1 MYIEHFGL
9 AELPFSLTPDP
20 RYVYMSERHREA
32 LAHLIYGISQ
42 GDGFVQLTGE
52 VGTGKTTMCRCL
64 LEQLPPDVDVAL
76 IFNPRLTSHELLAA
90 VCDELRVAYPAGTDS
105 VKLLVD
111 SLYRHLLG
119 AHERGRR
126 TVLIIDEAQNLS
138 VDVLE
143 QVRLLTNLETA
154 RDKLLQIILIG
165 QTELG
170 TLLERPELR
179 QLAQRVTARYH
190 LRPFSHDETRAYIVH
205 RLGVAGRTR
214 MLFSPWALRE
224 VHRLS
229 RGIPRLINVIC
240 DRALLGAYA
249 TSRSWVDVHTVRRA
263 AREVRGVRMRGRRF
277 PWVAGLAALTGLAA
291 LLFTSDRLTG
301 FFSVPELPKDV
312 STEPKNVSTVAVVT
326 TTDMPP
332 ASVGNGAAAASLRT
346 PGLEIPLE
354 EVLLSPS
361 MRTDRQKA
369 FAALYARWGL
379 RFSSGGDA
387 CEFGRVAGLR
397 CLARSATWGWLR
409 RLDLPAVI
417 ELRTLAG
424 DRYFATVVALDE
436 QRATLDFGGHELT
449 FPLAEID
456 RHWNGAFVLLWSAPF
471 ASPALVPGQRGSDV
485 QWLRRRLSS
494 LDGPSRIDRGGDVY
508 DADVIRQV
516 KAFQRSRF
524 LADDGVAGE
533 ETLAHL
539 SAAVPE
545 PGWPRLSTGLQ

>member
-1 MYIEHFGL
+1 MYIEHFSL

-64 LEQLPPDVDVAL
+64 LEQLPADVDVAL

-170 TLLERPELR
+170 ALLERPELR

-190 LRPFSHDETRAYIVH
+190 LRPFSQDETRAYIVH

-229 RGIPRLINVIC
+229 RGVPRLINVIC

-263 AREVRGVRMRGRRF
+263 AREVRGVRMGGRRL
-277 PWVAGLAALTGLAA
+277 PWVAALAALTGLAA
-291 LLFTSDRLTG
+291 VLFTSERLTG
-301 FFSVPELPKDV
+301 FFSAPELRD
-312 STEPKNVSTVAVVT
+312 VSTVAVVT
-326 TTDMPP
+326 TSDVPP
-332 ASVGNGAAAASLRT
+332 ASVGNGAAAEQPRGL
-346 PGLEIPLE
+346 GLEVPLV
-354 EVLLSPS
+354 EVLGSPS
-361 MRTDRQKA
+361 MRTDRQRA

-379 RFSSGGDA
+379 RLSSASDA

-397 CLARSATWGWLR
+397 CLARSGTWGLLR
-409 RLDLPAVI
+409 RLDLPAII
-417 ELRTLAG
+417 ELRTLSG
-424 DRYFATVVALDE
+424 ERYFAAVVALDD
-436 QRATLDFGGHELT
+436 QRATLDFGGHELA

-471 ASPALVPGQRGSDV
+471 SSPAIVPGQRGADV

-494 LDGPSRIDRGGDVY
+494 LDGSSGTDRGSDVY
-508 DADVIRQV
+508 DADVIRGV
-516 KAFQRSRF
+516 KAFQRSRL

-545 PGWPRLSTGLQ
+545 AGRPRLSTGLR

>member
-1 MYIEHFGL
+1 MYTEHFGL
-9 AELPFSLTPDP
+9 AEPPFSLTPDP

-64 LEQLPPDVDVAL
+64 LEQLPADVDVAL
-76 IFNPRLTSHELLAA
+76 IFNPRLTSHELLAS
-90 VCDELRVAYPAGTDS
+90 VCDELRVAYPAGTVS

-111 SLYRHLLG
+111 SLYRHLLA

-170 TLLERPELR
+170 ALLERQELR

-190 LRPFSHDETRAYIVH
+190 LRPFSHEETRAYIVH

-224 VHRLS
+224 MHRLS
-229 RGIPRLINVIC
+229 RGVPRLINVIC

-249 TSRSWVDVHTVRRA
+249 TSRTWVDVHTVRRA
-263 AREVRGVRMRGRRF
+263 AREVRGVRMGGRRL
-277 PWVAGLAALTGLAA
+277 PWVAALAALAGLAAL
-291 LLFTSDRLTG
+291 LLTSDRLGG

-312 STEPKNVSTVAVVT
+312 STVAVVT
-326 TTDMPP
+326 STDMPP
-332 ASVGNGAAAASLRT
+332 ASGGNGAVTEHPKAT
-346 PGLEIPLE
+346 GLEIPLD
-354 EVLLSPS
+354 EVLVSPS

-379 RFSSGGDA
+379 RFSSAGDA
-387 CEFGRVAGLR
+387 CDFGRVAGLR
-397 CLARSATWGWLR
+397 CLARSGTWAWLR

-417 ELRTLAG
+417 ELRTLG
-424 DRYFATVVALDE
+424 GERYFAAVVALDD

-449 FPLAEID
+449 FPLGEID

-471 ASPALVPGQRGSDV
+471 SSPVLVPGQRGSDV
-485 QWLRRRLSS
+485 QWLRRRLGSVDGSS
-494 LDGPSRIDRGGDVY
+494 KVDKGEDVY
-508 DADVIRQV
+508 DADVIRRV
-516 KAFQRSRF
+516 KAFQRSR
-524 LADDGVAGE
+524 LLGDDGVAGE

-545 PGWPRLSTGLQ
+545 PGRPRLSTGLR

>member
-64 LEQLPPDVDVAL
+64 LEQLPADVDVAL

-170 TLLERPELR
+170 ALLERQELR

-190 LRPFSHDETRAYIVH
+190 LRPFSQDETRAYIVH

-229 RGIPRLINVIC
+229 RGVPRLINVIC

-263 AREVRGVRMRGRRF
+263 AREVRGVRMGGRRL
-277 PWVAGLAALTGLAA
+277 PWVATLAALTGLAA
-291 LLFTSDRLTG
+291 VLVTSDRLTG
-301 FFSVPELPKDV
+301 FFSVPQPPRDA
-312 STEPKNVSTVAVVT
+312 SPIAVVT
-326 TTDMPP
+326 TSDMPP
-332 ASVGNGAAAASLRT
+332 ASVGNGAVAQQPRGL
-346 PGLEIPLE
+346 GLEIPLA
-354 EVLLSPS
+354 EVLVSPS

-369 FAALYARWGL
+369 FTALYARWGL
-379 RFSSGGDA
+379 RLSSASDA

-397 CLARSATWGWLR
+397 CLARSGTWGWLR

-417 ELRTLAG
+417 ELRTLSG
-424 DRYFATVVALDE
+424 ERYFAAVVALDE
-436 QRATLDFGGHELT
+436 QRATLDVGGHELA

-456 RHWNGAFVLLWSAPF
+456 RHWNGAFVLLWSAPLT
-471 ASPALVPGQRGSDV
+471 SPALLPGQRGADV
-485 QWLRRRLSS
+485 QWLRGRLSS
-494 LDGPSRIDRGGDVY
+494 LDGSAPPDRSGDVY
-508 DADVIRQV
+508 DADVIRRV
-516 KAFQRSRF
+516 KAFQRSRL

-539 SAAVPE
+539 SAAVAE
-545 PGWPRLSTGLQ
+545 PGRPRLSTGLR

>member
-1 MYIEHFGL
+1 MYAEHFGL
-9 AELPFSLTPDP
+9 AEMPFSLTPDP

-64 LEQLPPDVDVAL
+64 LEQLPADVDVAL

-90 VCDELRVAYPAGTDS
+90 VCDELRVPYQPGATS

-111 SLYRHLLG
+111 SLYRHLLS

-170 TLLERPELR
+170 ALLERPELR

-190 LRPFSHDETRAYIVH
+190 LRPFSYEETRAYIVH
-205 RLGVAGRTR
+205 RLAVAGRTR

-229 RGIPRLINVIC
+229 RGVPRLINVIC

-249 TSRSWVDVHTVRRA
+249 NTRGWVDVRTVRRA
-263 AREVRGVRMRGRRF
+263 AREVRGARIGRRRW
-277 PWVAGLAALTGLAA
+277 PWLAAGVTMLALAGVLVISGRLPEVLSGPRPPGEVSAIA
-291 LLFTSDRLTG
+291 L
-301 FFSVPELPKDV
+301 
-312 STEPKNVSTVAVVT
+312 VT
-326 TTDMPP
+326 ATDTPP
-332 ASVGNGAAAASLRT
+332 ALAGNGAVAGPSAV
-346 PGLEIPLE
+346 PGLEIALQ
-354 EVLLSPS
+354 EVLTSPS
-361 MRTDRQKA
+361 MRTDRPKA
-369 FAALYARWGL
+369 FSTLFARWGL
-379 RFSSGGDA
+379 RFADA
-387 CEFGRVAGLR
+387 ADVCQFGQAAGLH
-397 CLARSATWGWLR
+397 CLARSGTWGWLR

-417 ELRTLAG
+417 DLRTG
-424 DRYFATVVALDE
+424 DGEQSFATVIALDE
-436 QRATLDFGGHELT
+436 QRATLDFGGQQLA

-456 RHWNGAFVLLWSAPF
+456 QYWNGAFLLLWSAPL
-471 ASPALVPGQRGSDV
+471 SDSVLMPGQRSPDV
-485 QWLRRRLSS
+485 RWLRRQLASVNGASS
-494 LDGPSRIDRGGDVY
+494 LDMESDVY
-508 DADVIRQV
+508 DADVIREV
-516 KAFQRSRF
+516 RAFQRSRL
-524 LADDGVAGE
+524 LADDGIAGE

-539 SAAVPE
+539 STAVRE
-545 PGWPRLSTGLQ
+545 PGKPRLSAALR

>member
-1 MYIEHFGL
+1 MYAEHFGL

-64 LEQLPPDVDVAL
+64 LEQLPADVDVAL

-90 VCDELRVAYPAGTDS
+90 VCDELRVPYQPGATS

-111 SLYRHLLG
+111 SLYRHLLS

-138 VDVLE
+138 ADVLE

-170 TLLERPELR
+170 ALLERPELR

-190 LRPFSHDETRAYIVH
+190 LRPFSFDETRAYIIH
-205 RLGVAGRTR
+205 RLAVAGRTR

-224 VHRLS
+224 IHRLS
-229 RGIPRLINVIC
+229 RGVPRLINVIC

-249 TSRSWVDVHTVRRA
+249 STRSWVDARTVRRA
-263 AREVRGVRMRGRRF
+263 AREVRGARIARRRW
-277 PWVAGLAALTGLAA
+277 PWLGAGVSVLALAAVLVT
-291 LLFTSDRLTG
+291 TDRLPDV
-301 FFSVPELPKDV
+301 FSASKPAGDV
-312 STEPKNVSTVAVVT
+312 SGVALVT
-326 TTDMPP
+326 ATDMPP
-332 ASVGNGAAAASLRT
+332 ALSGNGAAGPPAV

-354 EVLLSPS
+354 EVLTSPS
-361 MRTDRQKA
+361 MRTDRPKA
-369 FAALYARWGL
+369 FSTLFARWGL
-379 RFSSGGDA
+379 RFSDA
-387 CEFGRVAGLR
+387 ADVCQFGQAAGLR
-397 CLARSATWGWLR
+397 CLARNGTWGWLR

-417 ELRTLAG
+417 ELRMRAG
-424 DRYFATVVALDE
+424 EQYFATVIALEE
-436 QRATLDFGGHELT
+436 QRATLDFGGQQLM

-456 RHWNGAFVLLWSAPF
+456 QYWNGAFVLLWSAPL
-471 ASPALVPGQRGSDV
+471 SDSVLVPGQRGPDV
-485 QWLRRRLSS
+485 RWLRRQLVAVNGAS
-494 LDGPSRIDRGGDVY
+494 LDTESDVY
-508 DADVIRQV
+508 DPDVIREV
-516 KAFQRSRF
+516 TAFQRSRL
-524 LADDGVAGE
+524 LADDGIAGE

-539 SAAVPE
+539 SAAVRE
-545 PGWPRLSTGLQ
+545 PGKPRLSAAAR

>member
-1 MYIEHFGL
+1 MYAEHFGL
-9 AELPFSLTPDP
+9 SELPFSLTPDP

-52 VGTGKTTMCRCL
+52 VGTGKTTTCRCL
-64 LEQLPPDVDVAL
+64 LEQLPADVDVAL
-76 IFNPRLTSHELLAA
+76 IFNPRLNSHELLAA
-90 VCDELRVAYPAGTDS
+90 VCDELRVSYPAGTAS

-111 SLYRHLLG
+111 TLYRHLLA

-170 TLLERPELR
+170 ALLERPELR

-190 LRPFSHDETRAYIVH
+190 LRPFGHEETRAYVTH

-229 RGIPRLINVIC
+229 RGVPRLINVIC
-240 DRALLGAYA
+240 DRALLGAYSQ
-249 TSRSWVDVHTVRRA
+249 SRGWVDVHTVRRA
-263 AREVRGVRMRGRRF
+263 AREVRGVRITNRRL
-277 PWVAGLAALTGLAA
+277 PWVAALAAAAGLATVLV
-291 LLFTSDRLTG
+291 TSDRLLD
-301 FFSVPELPKDV
+301 FFSLPDAPKDM
-312 STEPKNVSTVAVVT
+312 STVAVVT
-326 TTDMPP
+326 SSDIPP
-332 ASVGNGAAAASLRT
+332 ASSPGNGVAAEPARPA
-346 PGLEIPLE
+346 GLDIPLE
-354 EVLLSPS
+354 EILVSPS

-369 FAALYARWGL
+369 FGALFLRWGVTYAAN
-379 RFSSGGDA
+379 SADA
-387 CEFGRVAGLR
+387 CDFGRAAGLR
-397 CLARSATWGWLR
+397 CLARSGTWGWLR
-409 RLDLPAVI
+409 RLNLPAII
-417 ELRTLAG
+417 ELRTRAG
-424 DRYFATVVALDE
+424 ERYYAAVVSLDE
-436 QRATLDFGGHELT
+436 QRATLDFGGGNELT
-449 FPLAEID
+449 FSLAEID
-456 RHWNGAFVLLWSAPF
+456 RHWNGAFVLLWSAPL
-471 ASPALVPGQRGSDV
+471 ANNMIVPGQRGPDV
-485 QWLRRRLSS
+485 QWLRRRLASV
-494 LDGPSRIDRGGDVY
+494 DGGAATDKGGEVY
-508 DADVIRQV
+508 DGDVIRRV
-516 KAFQRSRF
+516 KEFQRSR
-524 LADDGVAGE
+524 LLSDDGVAGE

-545 PGWPRLSTGLQ
+545 AGKPRLSPGAR

>member
-1 MYIEHFGL
+1 MYTEHFGL

-64 LEQLPPDVDVAL
+64 LEQLPADVDVAL

-90 VCDELRVAYPAGTDS
+90 VCDELRVVYPAGTTS

-111 SLYRHLLG
+111 SLYRHLLA

-170 TLLERPELR
+170 ALLERPELR

-190 LRPFSHDETRAYIVH
+190 LRPFSHEETRAYIIH

-214 MLFSPWALRE
+214 LLFSPWALRE

-229 RGIPRLINVIC
+229 RGVPRLINVIC

-249 TSRSWVDVHTVRRA
+249 SSRSWVDVHTVRRA
-263 AREVRGVRMRGRRF
+263 AREVRGVRMGGRRL
-277 PWVAGLAALTGLAA
+277 PWVAALAALTGLAA
-291 LLFTSDRLTG
+291 VLFTSDRLTD
-301 FFSVPELPKDV
+301 FFRLPELPTD
-312 STEPKNVSTVAVVT
+312 VSTVAVVAST
-326 TTDMPP
+326 EMPP
-332 ASVGNGAAAASLRT
+332 ASVVNGVVAERPRAA
-346 PGLEIPLE
+346 GLEIPLE
-354 EVLLSPS
+354 EVLVSPS

-379 RFSSGGDA
+379 RFSSAGDA

-397 CLARSATWGWLR
+397 CLARSGTWGWLR
-409 RLDLPAVI
+409 RLDLPAII

-424 DRYFATVVALDE
+424 DRYFATVVALDD
-436 QRATLDFGGHELT
+436 QRATLDFGGNELT

-456 RHWNGAFVLLWSAPF
+456 RYWNGAFVLLWPAPF
-471 ASPALVPGQRGSDV
+471 SSPVLVPGQRGSDV
-485 QWLRRRLSS
+485 QWLRRRLGT
-494 LDGPSRIDRGGDVY
+494 LDGSSGTAQGGDVY
-508 DADVIRQV
+508 DADVIKRV
-516 KAFQRSRF
+516 KAFQRSR
-524 LADDGVAGE
+524 LLTDDGVAGE

-539 SAAVPE
+539 SAAIHE
-545 PGWPRLSTGLQ
+545 PGRPRLSMGPR

>member
-1 MYIEHFGL
+1 MYTEHFGL
-9 AELPFSLTPDP
+9 AEPPFSLTPDP

-64 LEQLPPDVDVAL
+64 LEQLPADVDVAL
-76 IFNPRLTSHELLAA
+76 IFNPRLTSHELLAT
-90 VCDELRVAYPAGTDS
+90 VCDELRVAYPAGTAS

-111 SLYRHLLG
+111 GLYRHLLA

-170 TLLERPELR
+170 ALLERPELR

-190 LRPFSHDETRAYIVH
+190 LRPFSYEETRAYIIH

-224 VHRLS
+224 VHRRS
-229 RGIPRLINVIC
+229 RGVPRLINVIC

-249 TSRSWVDVHTVRRA
+249 TTRSWVDVQTVRRA
-263 AREVRGVRMRGRRF
+263 AREVRGVRMGGRRL
-277 PWVAGLAALTGLAA
+277 PWVAAGAAVAGLAAVLI
-291 LLFTSDRLTG
+291 TSDRLADFITL
-301 FFSVPELPKDV
+301 PELPKDV
-312 STEPKNVSTVAVVT
+312 STVAVVT
-326 TTDMPP
+326 SADIPP
-332 ASVGNGAAAASLRT
+332 ASGGNGAIAEQPPA

-354 EVLLSPS
+354 EVLGSPS

-369 FAALYARWGL
+369 FSALFARWGL
-379 RFSSGGDA
+379 RLSSAADA
-387 CEFGRVAGLR
+387 CDFGRAAGLR
-397 CLARSATWGWLR
+397 CLARSGTWGWLR

-417 ELRTLAG
+417 ELRARSG
-424 DRYFATVVALDE
+424 ERYFATVVALDE
-436 QRATLDFGGHELT
+436 QRATLDFGGQQLA
-449 FPLAEID
+449 FPLGEID
-456 RHWNGAFVLLWSAPF
+456 RYWNGAFVLLWSAPL
-471 ASPALVPGQRGSDV
+471 SNTVLVPGQRGSDV
-485 QWLRRRLSS
+485 QWLRRRLAG
-494 LDGPSRIDRGGDVY
+494 LDGSSRVDKAGDVY
-508 DADVIRQV
+508 DADIIREV
-516 KAFQRSRF
+516 KAFQRSRL

-533 ETLAHL
+533 ETLAYL

-545 PGWPRLSTGLQ
+545 PGKPRLSVGTR

>member
-1 MYIEHFGL
+1 MYVEHFGL

-32 LAHLIYGISQ
+32 LAHLIYGINQ

-119 AHERGRR
+119 AHARGRR

-165 QTELG
+165 QTELAA
-170 TLLERPELR
+170 LLERPELR

-190 LRPFSHDETRAYIVH
+190 LRPFSQDETRAYIVH

-229 RGIPRLINVIC
+229 RGVPRLINVIC

-263 AREVRGVRMRGRRF
+263 AREVRGVRVGGRRL
-277 PWVAGLAALTGLAA
+277 PWVAALGALTGLAA
-291 LLFTSDRLTG
+291 LLMTSDQLTG
-301 FFSVPELPKDV
+301 FFGGSERPR
-312 STEPKNVSTVAVVT
+312 NVNTAAVAT
-326 TTDMPP
+326 TMDMPQ
-332 ASVGNGAAAASLRT
+332 ASVGSGAAAEPLRT

-379 RFSSGGDA
+379 RVSGGGDA
-387 CEFGRVAGLR
+387 CELGRVAGLR
-397 CLARSATWGWLR
+397 CLARGGTWGWLR

-417 ELRTLAG
+417 ELRTSSG
-424 DRYFATVVALDE
+424 DRYFAVVVALDE
-436 QRATLDFGGHELT
+436 QRATLDFGGNELT

-471 ASPALVPGQRGSDV
+471 SSPAIVPGQRGADV

-494 LDGPSRIDRGGDVY
+494 LEGSSGTDRGGDVY
-508 DADVIRQV
+508 DADVIRRV
-516 KAFQRSRF
+516 KAFQRSRL

-539 SAAVPE
+539 SAAVLE
-545 PGWPRLSTGLQ
+545 PGRPRISTGPR

>member
-1 MYIEHFGL
+1 MYAEHFGL
-9 AELPFSLTPDP
+9 SELPFSLTPDP

-52 VGTGKTTMCRCL
+52 VGTGKTTTCRCL
-64 LEQLPPDVDVAL
+64 LEQLPADVDVAL
-76 IFNPRLTSHELLAA
+76 IFNPRLNSHELLAA
-90 VCDELRVAYPAGTDS
+90 VCDELRVSYPAGTAS

-111 SLYRHLLG
+111 TLYRHLLA

-170 TLLERPELR
+170 ALLERPELR

-190 LRPFSHDETRAYIVH
+190 LRPFGHDETRAYITH

-229 RGIPRLINVIC
+229 RGVPRLINVIC
-240 DRALLGAYA
+240 DRALLGAYSQ
-249 TSRSWVDVHTVRRA
+249 SRGWVDVHTVRRA
-263 AREVRGVRMRGRRF
+263 AREVRGVRISGRRL
-277 PWVAGLAALTGLAA
+277 PWVAALAAAAGLAAV
-291 LLFTSDRLTG
+291 LFTSDRLLD
-301 FFSVPELPKDV
+301 FFSLPDAPKDM
-312 STEPKNVSTVAVVT
+312 STVAVVT
-326 TTDMPP
+326 SSDIPP
-332 ASVGNGAAAASLRT
+332 ASSPGNGAAAEPAR
-346 PGLEIPLE
+346 PAGLDIPLE
-354 EVLLSPS
+354 EVLVSPS

-369 FAALYARWGL
+369 FGALFSRWGVTYAAN
-379 RFSSGGDA
+379 SADA
-387 CEFGRVAGLR
+387 CDFGRTAGLR
-397 CLARSATWGWLR
+397 CLARSGTWGWLR
-409 RLDLPAVI
+409 RLNLPAII
-417 ELRTLAG
+417 ELRTRAG
-424 DRYFATVVALDE
+424 ERYYAAVVSLDE
-436 QRATLDFGGHELT
+436 QRATLDFGGGNELT
-449 FPLAEID
+449 FALAEID
-456 RHWNGAFVLLWSAPF
+456 RHWNGAFVLLWSAPL
-471 ASPALVPGQRGSDV
+471 ANNMIVPGQRGPDV
-485 QWLRRRLSS
+485 QWLRRRLANV
-494 LDGPSRIDRGGDVY
+494 DGGAATDKGGEVYDGDV
-508 DADVIRQV
+508 IKRV
-516 KAFQRSRF
+516 KDFQRSR
-524 LADDGVAGE
+524 LLSADGVAGE

-545 PGWPRLSTGLQ
+545 PGKPRLSPGAR

>member
-1 MYIEHFGL
+1 MYTEHFGL
-9 AELPFSLTPDP
+9 TELPFSLTPDP
-20 RYVYMSERHREA
+20 RYVYMSDRHREA

-64 LEQLPPDVDVAL
+64 LEQLPADVDVAL

-90 VCDELRVAYPAGTDS
+90 VCDELRVVYPAGTTS

-111 SLYRHLLG
+111 SLYRHLLA

-170 TLLERPELR
+170 ALLERPELR

-190 LRPFSHDETRAYIVH
+190 LRPFTHEETRAYIIH

-214 MLFSPWALRE
+214 LLFSPWALRE

-229 RGIPRLINVIC
+229 RGVPRLINVIC

-249 TSRSWVDVHTVRRA
+249 NSRSWVDVHTVRRA
-263 AREVRGVRMRGRRF
+263 AREVRGVRMGARRL
-277 PWVAGLAALTGLAA
+277 PWVAALAALTGLAA
-291 LLFTSDRLTG
+291 VLLTSDRLTD
-301 FFSVPELPKDV
+301 FFRPPELPRDM
-312 STEPKNVSTVAVVT
+312 STVAVVAST
-326 TTDMPP
+326 EVPP
-332 ASVGNGAAAASLRT
+332 ASVVNGAVAEQPRAA
-346 PGLEIPLE
+346 GLEIPLE
-354 EVLLSPS
+354 EVLVSPS

-379 RFSSGGDA
+379 RFSSGGGDA
-387 CEFGRVAGLR
+387 CDFGRVAGLR
-397 CLARSATWGWLR
+397 CLARSGTWGWLR
-409 RLDLPAVI
+409 RLDLPAII
-417 ELRTLAG
+417 ELRTLTG
-424 DRYFATVVALDE
+424 DRYFAAVVALDE

-449 FPLAEID
+449 FPLGEID
-456 RHWNGAFVLLWSAPF
+456 RYWNGAFVLLWSAPF
-471 ASPALVPGQRGSDV
+471 SSPVLVPGQRGSDV
-485 QWLRRRLSS
+485 QWLRRRLGT
-494 LDGPSRIDRGGDVY
+494 LDGSSRVDKDGDVY
-508 DADVIRQV
+508 DADVIRRV
-516 KAFQRSRF
+516 KAFQRSR
-524 LADDGVAGE
+524 LLTDDGVAGE

-539 SAAVPE
+539 SAAIHE
-545 PGWPRLSTGLQ
+545 PGRPRLSMGPR